1 MSRFDF
7 KGMSQEQ
14 VDYSTLFRNQ
24 FQKIE
29 AEIESTDAPPLHPRY
44 TALALAALEE
54 ANMWLNKAISRGE
67 DT

>member
-14 VDYSTLFRNQ
+14 VDYSTSFRNQ

-29 AEIESTDAPPLHPRY
+29 AEIASTDTPPLHPRY
-44 TALALAALEE
+44 TALALTALEE
-54 ANMWLNKAISRGE
+54 ANMWLNKAISREEGA
-67 DT
+67 